1 MIDLKMLDDQIT
13 DNLIELESIE
23 ELLDTATMLLDS
35 DISLA
40 SKYLLRIGRYIYKN
54 KTTKLCTR
62 FINVCEAGLAM
73 MTNVEAMKNLYKA
86 LIQIYY
92 TIGLYSLAIKYCL
105 LLEESG
111 LEDPNDYA
119 LVYFYTAYICIN
131 LKLTD
136 KAFFYNRK
144 YLECINKNIKKYDEY
159 TKTLHNLI
167 YLNNNVLLSLN
178 TYDIERAT
186 KNYNKLNTI
195 IADITDINIKNKIN
209 DVLNYVH
216 LYYNLIVNKSCDLDY
231 YLDFVNRQIDTP
243 KSFFLDKLS
252 LSQHEPFINLLFENN
267 RIEDAIKTLKK
278 LILSLD
284 CTGNRFKYVCK
295 LINLYNTYDD
305 VKKFVSLDEISG
317 YYEYINNMNIDEKA
331 VMDMLFAREE
341 IELDEIHKKFTFVK
355 NNYIKDKLTNCFN
368 RYALYEDFD
377 KYVHGNKT
385 GSIAF
390 IDLNNLKKV
399 NDTLG
404 HDIGDE
410 FIKNFSS
417 SALMFINS
425 DDSLYRWGGDEFII
439 LSNLSS
445 GNLKNLLEDIKRH
458 CNVVEWT
465 PDFCYGIASW
475 PNDGHS
481 LDALIKVADK
491 RMYEQKKRRKS
502 S

>member
-1 MIDLKMLDDQIT
+1 
-13 DNLIELESIE
+13 
-23 ELLDTATMLLDS
+23 
-35 DISLA
+35 
-40 SKYLLRIGRYIYKN
+40 
-54 KTTKLCTR
+54 
-62 FINVCEAGLAM
+62 
-73 MTNVEAMKNLYKA
+73 
-86 LIQIYY
+86 
-92 TIGLYSLAIKYCL
+92 
-105 LLEESG
+105 
-111 LEDPNDYA
+111 
-119 LVYFYTAYICIN
+119 
-131 LKLTD
+131 
-136 KAFFYNRK
+136 
-144 YLECINKNIKKYDEY
+144 
-159 TKTLHNLI
+159 
-167 YLNNNVLLSLN
+167 
-178 TYDIERAT
+178 
-186 KNYNKLNTI
+186 
-195 IADITDINIKNKIN
+195 
-209 DVLNYVH
+209 
-216 LYYNLIVNKSCDLDY
+216 
-231 YLDFVNRQIDTP
+231 
-243 KSFFLDKLS
+243 
-252 LSQHEPFINLLFENN
+252 
-267 RIEDAIKTLKK
+267 
-278 LILSLD
+278 
-284 CTGNRFKYVCK
+284 
-295 LINLYNTYDD
+295 
-305 VKKFVSLDEISG
+305 
-317 YYEYINNMNIDEKA
+317 
-331 VMDMLFAREE
+331 MDMLFAREE